1 MSAADNVLLDSVTR
15 IFRDLAD
22 PRAAGADGDDWR
34 ATLWPALE
42 DSGVSRAW
50 VPESAGGAGADM
62 ADGFAVLRRA
72 GAFALAAPLAETL
85 IAGWLLAR
93 AGLAVPPGPLA
104 VAAAGADDGAALDSG
119 ARLRGAAPAV
129 AFAAA
134 ADRFAALAGDGR
146 VALVARAECR
156 VAEGANLAGEPRN
169 DVTFDGARPEAIG
182 PRRVAARDLRAVG
195 AVARAAQMAG
205 ALEAILDLTVEHARG
220 RAAFGRPI
228 AKFQA
233 VQHELA
239 KLAGE
244 AAAADA
250 AAGAAA
256 DAISAHGGAPARFD
270 DRIWMEAAC
279 AKIRV
284 GEAAGAGAAIAHQ
297 IHGAI
302 GFTEEYVLHRH
313 TRRLWSWRD
322 DFGSES
328 VWAAG
333 LGRMA
338 AAAGADEFWPVLTR
352 PWAAEAAAP

>member
-1 MSAADNVLLDSVTR
+1 MSAPDDILLDTVTR

-22 PRAAGADGDDWR
+22 PRAAGAEDGNWR
-34 ATLWPALE
+34 ETLWPALE
-42 DSGVSRAW
+42 DAGVPRAW

-62 ADGFAVLRRA
+62 AGGFAILGRA
-72 GAFALAAPLAETL
+72 GAFAVSAPLAETL

-104 VAAAGADDGAALDSG
+104 VAGAGADARLALDPSG
-119 ARLRGAAPAV
+119 LLRGAAPAV
-129 AFAAA
+129 AFAAPAGHVA
-134 ADRFAALAGDGR
+134 ARAGDGR
-146 VALVARAECR
+146 VALVARGACG

-169 DVTFDGARPEAIG
+169 DVTFDAVRPEAIG
-182 PRRVAARDLRAVG
+182 ERPVAARDLRAVG

-205 ALEAILDLTVEHARG
+205 ALEAILGLTVEHAKARK
-220 RAAFGRPI
+220 AFGRPI

-256 DAISAHGGAPARFD
+256 DAISAHGDSPARFD
-270 DRIWMEAAC
+270 DRTWMEAAC

-297 IHGAI
+297 MHGAI
-302 GFTEEYVLHRH
+302 GFTEEYVLHRF

-322 DFGSES
+322 DFDAES
-328 VWAAG
+328 LWAAQ
-333 LGRMA
+333 LGGMA
-338 AAAGADEFWPVLTR
+338 ADGGADGFWPALTQ
-352 PWAAEAAAP
+352 PWAEGAAAP